1 MTATAIIVSLQIK
14 FQHFSHYNAIIPFS
28 VLTLQKLHAILIFP
42 LLEPQPLWEINYEL
56 TGSHKKAN
64 QTTTKKPNHHPPNKQ
79 KHFKNPENTHKM
91 CLIEDLKKVCCSS
104 TELSNYQLWNTKG
117 Y

>member
-1 MTATAIIVSLQIK
+1 MNSLAHIK
-14 FQHFSHYNAIIPFS
+14 KPTKQQ
-28 VLTLQKLHAILIFP
+28 QK
-42 LLEPQPLWEINYEL
+42 
-56 TGSHKKAN
+56 N
-64 QTTTKKPNHHPPNKQ
+64 QTTTPQTNKQ